1 MPPSPAPFVWYELMT
16 TDASAAEKFY
26 KDVVG
31 WKAQDMS
38 QGDMKY
44 TALLAAGMPVAGLM
58 TLPKDACD
66 AGAKPGWTGYIGV
79 DDVDATA
86 ARVTKA
92 GGKIHVPPTDI
103 PNVGRFAMMADP
115 QGTVFCLFKP
125 DGDMPR
131 PAADPNT
138 PGLVGW
144 HELYALDGEKA
155 FPFYAELFGW
165 TKAEAMDMGA
175 MGVYQLFAAGG
186 PPIGGMMTK
195 PPRRAGAILEL
206 LLPGRW
212 HRRCDGTPQGGR
224 RQRGQ
229 RSDGSARRQLDR
241 AGPRSAGCDVLPA
254 ERSRLSAEREAS
266 GDIVQAPAEQAVHHQ
281 SCGAILTAHR
291 TKGRWPGL
299 PWNTPRREFG

>member
-44 TALLAAGMPVAGLM
+44 TGLLAAGMPVAGLM
-58 TLPKDACD
+58 TLPKDACA

-115 QGTVFCLFKP
+115 QGAVFCLFKP
-125 DGDMPR
+125 RRRHAAPGGRPEHARPRRLARALCSSTARRPSLSTPSCSAGPRPRRWIWARWASTSCSR
-131 PAADPNT
+131 PAA
-138 PGLVGW
+138 
-144 HELYALDGEKA
+144 
-155 FPFYAELFGW
+155 
-165 TKAEAMDMGA
+165 
-175 MGVYQLFAAGG
+175 
-186 PPIGGMMTK
+186 
-195 PPRRAGAILEL
+195 R
-206 LLPGRW
+206 
-212 HRRCDGTPQGGR
+212 
-224 RQRGQ
+224 
-229 RSDGSARRQLDR
+229 
-241 AGPRSAGCDVLPA
+241 RSAA
-254 ERSRLSAEREAS
+254 
-266 GDIVQAPAEQAVHHQ
+266 
-281 SCGAILTAHR
+281 
-291 TKGRWPGL
+291 
-299 PWNTPRREFG
+299 

>member
-1 MPPSPAPFVWYELMT
+1 MPLSPAPFVWYELMT

-44 TALLAAGMPVAGLM
+44 TGLLAVGMPVAGLM

-186 PPIGGMMTK
+186 APIGGMMTMPTGVPAPFWNYYFQVNGIGAAMERLK
-195 PPRRAGAILEL
+195 AGGGSVVNGPMEV
-206 LLPGRW
+206 PGGNW
-212 HRRCDGTPQGGR
+212 IVQGLDPQGEMF
-224 RQRGQ
+224 
-229 RSDGSARRQLDR
+229 SL
-241 AGPRSAGCDVLPA
+241 
-254 ERSRLSAEREAS
+254 LSAHA
-266 GDIVQAPAEQAVHHQ
+266 
-281 SCGAILTAHR
+281 
-291 TKGRWPGL
+291 
-299 PWNTPRREFG
+299 